1 MKVILTGSTGF
12 IGREVLEQCL
22 QNTRISSI
30 IALSRRDFPPAL
42 TRNPKLKVLVIKDF
56 LSYPPTVLQEIQ
68 GAEACI
74 WYPLPYPTN
83 VARSALDLHEMLI
96 HKNERT
102 LGKARMPDNE
112 TNKRVSIDY
121 TLAAARAF
129 KESLSSQPET
139 ISNNNTEFR
148 FIYLSGAAA
157 ERDQTKSL
165 WFMQD
170 YRRIRVFALFSPQIY
185 FETKHRS

>member
-56 LSYPPTVLQEIQ
+56 LSYPPPELQEMQ

-74 WYPLPYPTN
+74 WYPYPT
-83 VARSALDLHEMLI
+83 R
-96 HKNERT
+96 
-102 LGKARMPDNE
+102 
-112 TNKRVSIDY
+112 
-121 TLAAARAF
+121 
-129 KESLSSQPET
+129 
-139 ISNNNTEFR
+139 
-148 FIYLSGAAA
+148 
-157 ERDQTKSL
+157 QT
-165 WFMQD
+165 
-170 YRRIRVFALFSPQIY
+170 
-185 FETKHRS
+185 